1 MTFARRY
8 TLGLIVL
15 VVLLAFTAFF
25 FVPILWLIREPSEAN
40 GGFWNLN
47 AFVQTFNTML
57 AWQHG
62 SLVTWLKNSAIYCVG
77 GSAVALILSI
87 PAGYGLALTQF
98 VGRRTLLV
106 ITLIVM
112 IMPISALA
120 LPLVLEA
127 KAVGLLGTMWSII
140 LPLGLF
146 PFGTYLAY
154 IFFTSAIPKELLS
167 AARVDGAGEWQI
179 FRHIGIPLARPI
191 IALVGYFALVSNW
204 NNFFLPFVMTVYD
217 TPSQYP
223 LQVGLQQV
231 VQGAS
236 GFGGIPQGGFG
247 IPQGGFGLP
256 PGGFSTQPWAAA
268 MAAIIT
274 AAPVLVVFIFAQRM
288 LVRGMLAG
296 SSKG

>member
-47 AFVQTFNTML
+47 AFVHVFNTML

-62 SLVTWLKNSAIYCVG
+62 SLVTWLKNSAIYCLG

-106 ITLIVM
+106 ITLVVM

-154 IFFTSAIPKELLS
+154 IFFTSAIPKELLA

>member
-1 MTFARRY
+1 M
-8 TLGLIVL
+8 
-15 VVLLAFTAFF
+15 
-25 FVPILWLIREPSEAN
+25 
-40 GGFWNLN
+40 
-47 AFVQTFNTML
+47 
-57 AWQHG
+57 
-62 SLVTWLKNSAIYCVG
+62 
-77 GSAVALILSI
+77 
-87 PAGYGLALTQF
+87 
-98 VGRRTLLV
+98 
-106 ITLIVM
+106 
-112 IMPISALA
+112 
-120 LPLVLEA
+120 
-127 KAVGLLGTMWSII
+127 
-140 LPLGLF
+140 
-146 PFGTYLAY
+146 
-154 IFFTSAIPKELLS
+154 S

-236 GFGGIPQGGFG
+236 GFWDPAGWLRDPS
-247 IPQGGFGLP
+247 GGFGLRP
-256 PGGFSTQPWAAA
+256 VALTQPRAAA

>member
-1 MTFARRY
+1 MAFARRY
-8 TLGLIVL
+8 ALGLIVL
-15 VVLLAFTAFF
+15 LVLLAFTVFF

-47 AFVQTFNTML
+47 AFIQTLNTML
-57 AWQHG
+57 AWQNG
-62 SLVTWLKNSAIYCVG
+62 SLVTWLKNSAIYCFG
-77 GSAVALILSI
+77 GSAIALVLSI

-106 ITLIVM
+106 ITLVVM

-120 LPLVLEA
+120 LPLLLEA
-127 KAVGLLGTMWSII
+127 KAVGLLETMWSII

-154 IFFTSAIPKELLS
+154 IFFTSAIPKELLA

-179 FRHIGIPLARPI
+179 FRHIAIPLARPI
-191 IALVGYFALVSNW
+191 IALVGYFALVSDW

-236 GFGGIPQGGFG
+236 GFGGLPQGGAG
-247 IPQGGFGLP
+247 IPPGGFGLP